1 MELQCR
7 GRSVRLSSKSFQLM
21 ELLAERPSAVHS
33 VDQIMERVWGWDSE
47 AEINVVW
54 VNISF
59 LRKKLNELGAHVE
72 IKATRGVGYSLE
84 AK

>member
-1 MELQCR
+1 MRLTGKSYQMMALVMENPRILF
-7 GRSVRLSSKSFQLM
+7 SVQQL
-21 ELLAERPSAVHS
+21 
-33 VDQIMERVWGWDSE
+33 MERVWGWDSE

-59 LRKKLNELGAHVE
+59 LRKKLKALGAHVE